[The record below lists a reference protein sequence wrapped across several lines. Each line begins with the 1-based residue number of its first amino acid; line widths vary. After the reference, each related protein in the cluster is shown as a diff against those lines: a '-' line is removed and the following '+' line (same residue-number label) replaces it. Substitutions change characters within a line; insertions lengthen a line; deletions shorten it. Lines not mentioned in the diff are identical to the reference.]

1 MSTTASPERSF
12 YLPFTQPALRDLAFL
27 LTAPAPWD
35 SGSNLSP
42 QRLLGRDGPA
52 LLAALE
58 HDPAPLNAWLAAQPC
73 RRLGHYAE
81 RLLAFWFHLA
91 PHIELVAAN
100 LPVSDAGGRTVG
112 EFDFLVRLDGEPL
125 HVETASKFYLQL
137 GRGPDTLIGPSLR
150 DAWLLKAAKLQAQL
164 RLVHHPAARRVLPA
178 GFADCASQ
186 ARLAGWFFYS
196 QMLAPQPPLAADQ
209 LQGWISPVW
218 QDWPSCSP
226 ASRWIWLPRL
236 QWLAPARVRDDTVR
250 EQHSLR
256 QELLQ
261 AAVPQLVAELLP
273 VGDGYWE
280 EVARGFVVPSGWP
293 EQAALQQLLASMAG
307 CSLG

>member
-1 MSTTASPERSF
+1 MSTAARTERSF
-12 YLPFTQPALRDLAFL
+12 TLPYTRQALRDLAFL

-35 SGSNLSP
+35 SGSNISS
-42 QRLLGRDGPA
+42 QRLLGEHGLS
-52 LLAALE
+52 LLDALE
-58 HDPAPLNAWLAAQPC
+58 QDATALDDWLAAQPC

-81 RLLAFWFHLA
+81 RLLAFWFHQA

-100 LPVSDAGGRTVG
+100 LPVCDAGGRTVG
-112 EFDFLVRLDGEPL
+112 EFDFLIRLDGEPL

-178 GFADCASQ
+178 RFAGCASQ

-196 QMLAPQPPLAADQ
+196 LPCVPPPPLAADQ

-226 ASRWIWLPRL
+226 ASRWLWLPRL
-236 QWLAPARVRDDTVR
+236 QWLAPARVPEDVVR

-280 EVARGFVVPSGWP
+280 EVGRGFVVPSGWP
-293 EQAALQQLLASMAG
+293 EQAGLQQLMASIAG
-307 CSLG
+307 CGGA